1 MSGLLPNPK
10 KAICFGEILWDNLPS
25 GRLAGGAPMNV
36 AYHLQKLG
44 IDASLISKVGHD
56 QAGQELVGF
65 VSSIGIPAENIQI
78 DTKHSTSEVLAE
90 LKANNEMVYT
100 IAYPTAWDFI
110 AWQDSFEQQ
119 IAKADVF
126 VFGSLAARN
135 EESKQTLLAL
145 LEHSKFSVFDVNLRA
160 PHYSK
165 ETISQLLSKAD
176 FAKLNENEI
185 VILGEWFTSFQTE
198 KDVVEALM
206 EQFGL
211 AEILITK
218 GADGGTY
225 YDTSQSINYNAQ
237 KVEVVDTVG
246 SGDSFL
252 AAFLSKKLAGETT
265 ADCLDFAAKVA
276 GFITSQK
283 GACPSYDVA
292 DITA

>member
-1 MSGLLPNPK
+1 
-10 KAICFGEILWDNLPS
+10 
-25 GRLAGGAPMNV
+25 
-36 AYHLQKLG
+36 
-44 IDASLISKVGHD
+44 
-56 QAGQELVGF
+56 
-65 VSSIGIPAENIQI
+65 
-78 DTKHSTSEVLAE
+78 
-90 LKANNEMVYT
+90 
-100 IAYPTAWDFI
+100 
-110 AWQDSFEQQ
+110 
-119 IAKADVF
+119 
-126 VFGSLAARN
+126 
-135 EESKQTLLAL
+135 LAL
-145 LEHSKFSVFDVNLRA
+145 LEHSKFSVFDVNLRT

-198 KDVVEALM
+198 KDVVKALM

-225 YDTSQSINYNAQ
+225 YDTSKSINYNAQ

-252 AAFLSKKLAGETT
+252 AAFLSKKLAGETI

-292 DITA
+292 DITD